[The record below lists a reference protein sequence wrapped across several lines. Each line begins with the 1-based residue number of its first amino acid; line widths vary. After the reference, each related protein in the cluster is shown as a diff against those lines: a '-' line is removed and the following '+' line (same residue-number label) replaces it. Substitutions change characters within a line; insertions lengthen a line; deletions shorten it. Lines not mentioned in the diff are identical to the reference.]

1 MKSIVLNGQTYDI
14 PEMTFEQICRLEEN
28 GVYLLNI
35 NRKDRNVAS
44 MLRGIVA
51 WIIDA
56 EPEVASA
63 TIQAHLEKGGRIDDI
78 LIAVRE
84 AMEESGF
91 FGSKQ
96 ARQEKLARP
105 MLQDHQ
111 RKNNNRKK
119 NTHPTQRS

>member
-1 MKSIVLNGQTYDI
+1 MKSIVLNGQTYNI

-96 ARQEKLARP
+96 ARQEKLTRP

>member
-1 MKSIVLNGQTYDI
+1 MKSIVLNGQTYEI

-28 GVYLLNI
+28 GVYLLNL

-78 LIAVRE
+78 LVAVRE

-91 FGSKQ
+91 FGKST
-96 ARQEKLARP
+96 RTEGPARP

-111 RKNNNRKK
+111 RQNNNRRK
-119 NTHPTQRS
+119 NTHHTQRS

>member
-1 MKSIVLNGQTYDI
+1 MKSIVLNGQTYEI

-28 GVYLLNI
+28 GVYLLNM

-78 LIAVRE
+78 LVAVRE

-91 FGSKQ
+91 FGNSQ
-96 ARQEKLARP
+96 ARLEGPTKP

-111 RKNNNRKK
+111 RKKNNQRR
-119 NTHPTQRS
+119 NTPHTQKS

>member
-1 MKSIVLNGQTYDI
+1 MKSIVLNGQTYNI

-96 ARQEKLARP
+96 ARQEKPARP